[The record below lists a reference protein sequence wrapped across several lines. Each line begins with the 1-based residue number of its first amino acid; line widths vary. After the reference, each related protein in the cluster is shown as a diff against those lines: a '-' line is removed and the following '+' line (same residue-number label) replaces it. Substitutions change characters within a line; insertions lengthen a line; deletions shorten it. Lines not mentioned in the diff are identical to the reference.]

1 MALGIQVCER
11 TVSVLMTRAGI
22 YGAGQDGDL
31 DLFVSGAACRDG
43 VVSDQQQTK
52 SAVKAMLNTRL
63 TNRPLHIEAV
73 RAGWWCLPR
82 SVF

>member
-31 DLFVSGAACRDG
+31 DLFVSGAACRDV
-43 VVSDQQQTK
+43 VVSDQQ
-52 SAVKAMLNTRL
+52 
-63 TNRPLHIEAV
+63 TNQV
-73 RAGWWCLPR
+73 RCEGLAQHQADE
-82 SVF
+82 